1 MGTISAWGI
10 VIMFVEV
17 LLFEKLT
24 AGNDES
30 RITILEAMTFPVNP
44 GIFLKARIG
53 IAEKSNEEFS

>member
-1 MGTISAWGI
+1 
-10 VIMFVEV
+10 MFVEV